1 MPNQSSTSPAE
12 ETLDLTE
19 LHPNVRQSIDLDFA
33 GKQNGAKRTILAFLG
48 QTPEV
53 EVELT
58 DIIESPDVNYDRLS
72 VRRNTQQLEAL
83 SSFFRETYG
92 WKVSIRSGG
101 NKTVIRDGKKRSIR
115 TTYCKLSITR
125 QEFIKRRCP
134 LFEDHSK
141 IDRNIATPFNAL
153 EKAMEQTG
161 TQEIS
166 LESPVDLEKRL
177 TKAALLLALDEQG
190 IQVLKKITE
199 GTSDTT
205 PQAISTKHI
214 RAELD
219 IPGQEFDEQI
229 TQILAKRLINRFRE
243 LGVGIVSAKNGYLAP
258 FFSTF
263 EPSASLKEILTS
275 IEEEAEPE
283 RKVEQEED
291 READKDQIIAELKE
305 ELEKERA
312 RSERYRSRWR
322 KIKREV
328 SGLRARISFL
338 EEKGPQA
345 NLLSQI
351 DRLEESLENQRR
363 RSHRLLMRNQR
374 RETAIKRLQSGAPII
389 ALQERLDEKE
399 EVIQD
404 LKTRIA
410 EFRSQIT
417 EAQRAQRK
425 AEEVAKRNL
434 AQEAIEELEDK
445 LATARSDR
453 DRYRSQAR
461 HRKEKIRDL
470 ETKIGKIERR
480 TGTPISIES
489 VAAMAEKNAEVQ
501 RLKLEIERL
510 KAQPSDSER
519 TAQLRMKIKSLKTQ
533 LGNNSKETHELEA
546 KLARA
551 LQDKDTALKR
561 VRLLTSDLQRAAN
574 APKIE
579 AEARQAKAERDRALA
594 ELRRLLEEQG
604 DLTEEIRQLQSE
616 NEILKI
622 AINKT
627 VRKMQSMCSK
637 DSKFCPLD
645 ITPETT
651 LKRIVGLF
659 KKD

>member
-1 MPNQSSTSPAE
+1 M
-12 ETLDLTE
+12 
-19 LHPNVRQSIDLDFA
+19 
-33 GKQNGAKRTILAFLG
+33 
-48 QTPEV
+48 
-53 EVELT
+53 
-58 DIIESPDVNYDRLS
+58 
-72 VRRNTQQLEAL
+72 
-83 SSFFRETYG
+83 
-92 WKVSIRSGG
+92 
-101 NKTVIRDGKKRSIR
+101 
-115 TTYCKLSITR
+115 
-125 QEFIKRRCP
+125 
-134 LFEDHSK
+134 
-141 IDRNIATPFNAL
+141 
-153 EKAMEQTG
+153 
-161 TQEIS
+161 
-166 LESPVDLEKRL
+166 
-177 TKAALLLALDEQG
+177 
-190 IQVLKKITE
+190 
-199 GTSDTT
+199 
-205 PQAISTKHI
+205 
-214 RAELD
+214 
-219 IPGQEFDEQI
+219 
-229 TQILAKRLINRFRE
+229 
-243 LGVGIVSAKNGYLAP
+243 
-258 FFSTF
+258 
-263 EPSASLKEILTS
+263 
-275 IEEEAEPE
+275 
-283 RKVEQEED
+283 
-291 READKDQIIAELKE
+291 
-305 ELEKERA
+305 
-312 RSERYRSRWR
+312 
-322 KIKREV
+322 
-328 SGLRARISFL
+328 RARISFL

-399 EVIQD
+399 EVIQG

-501 RLKLEIERL
+501 RLKLEIE
-510 KAQPSDSER
+510 SER